1 MSISIDLGLK
11 SYTIED
17 AECNEVGVIRFN
29 PSDPGLL
36 ARWEEASEQM
46 RLLAKEPVTDAAGI
60 AELDKRIKEQMDYA
74 FGTPVSGV
82 LFQSVSSLAMCANG
96 KMVLENVLSAFEP
109 IIKEAMTGAAK
120 ASAQR
125 MRKYTEK
132 YENTDAGLA
141 PGQK

>member
-17 AECNEVGVIRFN
+17 AEGNEVGVIRFN

-46 RLLAKEPVTDAAGI
+46 RELTKEPVTDAAGI

-74 FGTPVSGV
+74 FGTPVSEV

-96 KMVLENVLSAFEP
+96 KMVLENVLSACENLQSACGFL
-109 IIKEAMTGAAK
+109 ALSLQMLTGAF
-120 ASAQR
+120 
-125 MRKYTEK
+125 
-132 YENTDAGLA
+132 
-141 PGQK
+141 

>member
-1 MSISIDLGLK
+1 
-11 SYTIED
+11 
-17 AECNEVGVIRFN
+17 
-29 PSDPGLL
+29 
-36 ARWEEASEQM
+36 M
-46 RLLAKEPVTDAAGI
+46 RELTKEPVTDAAGI

-74 FGTPVSGV
+74 FGTPVSEV

-96 KMVLENVLSAFEP
+96 KMVLENVLSACEP
-109 IIKEAMTGAAK
+109 IIKDAMTGAAK